1 MEIGIAPF
9 GERSVEFFEYPRL
22 PVVEGAVADGL
33 NDVVQFFIPGQ
44 PFGGPVGVLAAH
56 PLEVLGPMAEDEDIV
71 RTDRLGDLDV
81 GPVPGADGQGSVEGQ
96 LHVAGAAGLLAGRGD
111 LLGQV
116 GGRDDD
122 LGQRNA
128 VVGQEG
134 HAQAPGDIGIPAEDP
149 PQRVD
154 ELDDEL
160 GPQIARGRLGPE
172 DEGPGHDVPGG
183 IVLDPMIKGD
193 DMQGVQELA
202 FVFVQALDLDVED
215 RTGIHHAAQLIGDEG
230 GQNPF
235 VGVFDG
241 QEAVPES
248 GVLGQGFETPQLVQ
262 VADPAVADGLADER
276 RQPGIAGQEPAPGR
290 NAVGLVAEALREHFR
305 EIGHHRAL

>member
-1 MEIGIAPF
+1 
-9 GERSVEFFEYPRL
+9 
-22 PVVEGAVADGL
+22 
-33 NDVVQFFIPGQ
+33 
-44 PFGGPVGVLAAH
+44 
-56 PLEVLGPMAEDEDIV
+56 
-71 RTDRLGDLDV
+71 
-81 GPVPGADGQGSVEGQ
+81 
-96 LHVAGAAGLLAGRGD
+96 
-111 LLGQV
+111 
-116 GGRDDD
+116 
-122 LGQRNA
+122 
-128 VVGQEG
+128 
-134 HAQAPGDIGIPAEDP
+134 
-149 PQRVD
+149 
-154 ELDDEL
+154 
-160 GPQIARGRLGPE
+160 
-172 DEGPGHDVPGG
+172 
-183 IVLDPMIKGD
+183 
-193 DMQGVQELA
+193 MQGVQELA

-230 GQNPF
+230 GQTPF